1 MANNQMQKLN
11 VMGEVPN
18 NNPLQIVNVNYGHE
32 GSGKLYSYYGQN
44 KRTGDVVTPEV
55 THPKS
60 GKVYK
65 TLGVVQSTHRLPQ
78 GQDTINY
85 LTNKGIKIKTL
96 GKTDQKSLPG
106 YYEGWDKD
114 AKAAKD
120 LQHELQAS
128 DSIPQM
134 QKLNLMH
141 QISKLRK

>member
-1 MANNQMQKLN
+1 MAQTMQKLN

-18 NNPLQIVNVNYGHE
+18 NNPLQIVNVTYGHE

-55 THPKS
+55 TQKKS

-85 LTNKGIKIKTL
+85 LTKEGKRIKTL

-120 LQHELQAS
+120 LQHELQTN
-128 DSIPQM
+128 DTIPQM